1 MELSGYTAVIGLEV
15 HAQLNSKSKI
25 FCTDSAEYG
34 GLPNTHISPVSLGL
48 PGALPVLNSA
58 AIEMALRLG
67 YALGCTPTPVCHFN
81 RKNYFYPDLP
91 KGYQITQFDT
101 PICREGQLTLRL
113 KDGSTK
119 QAGIFQ
125 LQLEEDAGKSFH
137 DQDPFDTLIDLNRAG
152 VGLIEIVGKPDLA
165 NAEEA
170 MAYLQE
176 LRKLVRYLDICD
188 GNMEEGSFRCDANI
202 SVMKTGAVEFG
213 IRVEVKNMNSIS
225 NVGRAIQHE
234 IQRQIAVLESGGKVL
249 RETRNWD
256 AGLGQTV
263 AMRSKEQANDYRY
276 FPEPDLLPFRVTEEL
291 WTRIAAQVPELPESR
306 FKRYTQELELPE
318 FDAGLL
324 TETKEFSNYFEQLAT
339 LTRNPKASSNW
350 MNGAVKT
357 WMNEQARPI
366 TDYPIAPQ
374 TLAAVLTLIEQGTIS
389 HTAARDHL
397 LPALLAK
404 PDAEPAALAQQLG
417 LVQNSNA
424 DELQVLVDNIIAAN
438 PAQVAAYKAGKT
450 GLLGFF
456 VGQVMKQSQ
465 GKADPKLLNTLMQ
478 QTLER

>member
-1 MELSGYTAVIGLEV
+1 
-15 HAQLNSKSKI
+15 
-25 FCTDSAEYG
+25 
-34 GLPNTHISPVSLGL
+34 
-48 PGALPVLNSA
+48 
-58 AIEMALRLG
+58 
-67 YALGCTPTPVCHFN
+67 
-81 RKNYFYPDLP
+81 
-91 KGYQITQFDT
+91 
-101 PICREGQLTLRL
+101 
-113 KDGSTK
+113 
-119 QAGIFQ
+119 
-125 LQLEEDAGKSFH
+125 
-137 DQDPFDTLIDLNRAG
+137 
-152 VGLIEIVGKPDLA
+152 
-165 NAEEA
+165 
-170 MAYLQE
+170 
-176 LRKLVRYLDICD
+176 
-188 GNMEEGSFRCDANI
+188 
-202 SVMKTGAVEFG
+202 
-213 IRVEVKNMNSIS
+213 
-225 NVGRAIQHE
+225 
-234 IQRQIAVLESGGKVL
+234 
-249 RETRNWD
+249 
-256 AGLGQTV
+256 
-263 AMRSKEQANDYRY
+263 
-276 FPEPDLLPFRVTEEL
+276 
-291 WTRIAAQVPELPESR
+291 VPELPESR